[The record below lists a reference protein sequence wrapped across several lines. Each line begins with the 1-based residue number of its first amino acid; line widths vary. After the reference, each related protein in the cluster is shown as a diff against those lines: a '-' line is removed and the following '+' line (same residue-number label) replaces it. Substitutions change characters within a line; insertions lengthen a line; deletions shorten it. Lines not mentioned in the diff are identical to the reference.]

1 MAFLLNLMLR
11 SKKAGLRVGEARVE
25 RLSRLNAEHVVGAR
39 HVEGVHVRMI
49 DVQLCRDAC
58 ALTADHELIAADA
71 ERRSERYQLHE
82 RAKADVPRGR
92 EGGY

>member
-1 MAFLLNLMLR
+1 MLR

-25 RLSRLNAEHVVGAR
+25 RLSRLNAEHIVGAH

-71 ERRSERYQLHE
+71 ERRGVRFQVKEQKLTVISLEQAAE
-82 RAKADVPRGR
+82 D
-92 EGGY
+92 